1 MVILTYIL
9 AILVGIT
16 MGLFGGG
23 GSILTIPILIY
34 VANVE
39 PIQATSYSIV
49 IVGLSAIFGSA
60 NKFRKNEIDLS
71 KGIYFGIP
79 SIIMLYLTRRYIIDL
94 IPNTLASVGEFDLTK
109 QNFIL
114 LIFTLIMLLSA
125 YTMFFDTRIEHI
137 QKEKHPLYIV
147 ALGVLIGLIVGLVGA
162 GGGFLF
168 IPALVKFTGMKMKE
182 AIGSSLFIVAL
193 NSIFGFM
200 GDIANDVRYDI
211 SFLTIF
217 AVISIIGMFFGIYI
231 SNYFSGR
238 MLKRYFAILVFL
250 IAVSMIL
257 KEVFFIK

>member
-1 MVILTYIL
+1 MIILAYIL

-34 VANVE
+34 IANVE

-71 KGIYFGIP
+71 KSIYFGIP

-94 IPNTLASVGEFDLTK
+94 IPNTLVNIGEFALTK
-109 QNFIL
+109 PNFIL
-114 LIFTLIMLLSA
+114 LIFTMIMLLSA
-125 YTMFFDTRIEHI
+125 YSMYFEKSIKHIE
-137 QKEKHPLYIV
+137 KEKHPLYITI
-147 ALGVLIGLIVGLVGA
+147 LGVLIGLIVGLVGA

-193 NSIFGFM
+193 NSIFGFI
-200 GDIANDVRYDI
+200 GDIVNNVKYDV

-217 AVISIIGMFFGIYI
+217 AVISIIGMFVGIYI
-231 SNYFSGR
+231 SNYISGKN
-238 MLKRYFAILVFL
+238 LKRYFAILVFL
-250 IAVSMIL
+250 IAVNMIL